1 MMAKRRTC
9 ACTIIQSCIIRIKY
23 IHCSGTS
30 SFTSVLVEQCDRIEV
45 ESLSL
50 CRCSVAPREV
60 GEGLEVCELATGL
73 RVVQLDEAAVA
84 EQGGALCGE
93 GVIAGHP
100 HWLTPTTHTAQ
111 TPLVSAQQE
120 REREREKFTQRS
132 SVAKDKLLYII
143 IVPSLLVLRHRF
155 RWNDFS
161 V

>member
-1 MMAKRRTC
+1 MTEL
-9 ACTIIQSCIIRIKY
+9 KY
-23 IHCSGTS
+23 
-30 SFTSVLVEQCDRIEV
+30 V

-120 REREREKFTQRS
+120 RERERERKAYTKEQCGKRQTPIYHNCTQFARLEAPFT
-132 SVAKDKLLYII
+132 LE
-143 IVPSLLVLRHRF
+143 
-155 RWNDFS
+155 
-161 V
+161 